1 MKTLMQKYFIIK
13 LKKEGWSD
21 RKIAAEYHISRNTI
35 RKYWKQYLESE
46 KELISQDSNHDTR
59 EIVEKLLD
67 RLKYDT
73 SSRGYLKY
81 NEQMD
86 QALRKILED
95 EKRKT
100 ALLGP
105 HHKQKLTKKQIH
117 QLLVDMGFDIGLTT
131 ISNMINRI
139 RDEKKE
145 VFIRQQ
151 YDYCD
156 RFEYDF
162 GEVKLIIGGR
172 RTKAY
177 LAVLTAPASGFRWAY
192 LYPSM
197 KMDVFLDS
205 HVRFFDM
212 LGGCFKEGV
221 YDNMRNV
228 VARFIGRNEKQLNQ
242 ELIRLSLYYGF
253 SVNVTNCFS
262 GNEKGTVESAVRWIR
277 NKVFSLKY
285 VFDSLED
292 ADAHLQNRLRDI
304 NSDSRIEGEKKHLT
318 PYRPRY
324 ETAVVTEC
332 HVDRCSFIHV
342 DSNVYSV
349 PEDLVDRMVTVK
361 IYPLEI
367 MIYYRNQKA
376 AQHKR
381 RYTKGKTYIDIR
393 HYLHTFVKKPG
404 SLRNSAA
411 LKSYPELKTVFD
423 KYYREKPKV
432 FIEILRE
439 NSHLGDE
446 KLIEVLSRQP
456 QTQPIAQESIIT
468 EKISEQIHTISSMF
482 IGGEDIVN

>member
-1 MKTLMQKYFIIK
+1 MQQNIIFP
-13 LKKEGWSD
+13 
-21 RKIAAEYHISRNTI
+21 SRNTI

-67 RLKYDT
+67 RPKYDT

-228 VARFIGRNEKQLNQ
+228 VARFIGQNEKQLNQ

-285 VFDSLED
+285 VFDST
-292 ADAHLQNRLRDI
+292 
-304 NSDSRIEGEKKHLT
+304 DSGISTVIPESRKKRST
-318 PYRPRY
+318 
-324 ETAVVTEC
+324 
-332 HVDRCSFIHV
+332 
-342 DSNVYSV
+342 
-349 PEDLVDRMVTVK
+349 
-361 IYPLEI
+361 
-367 MIYYRNQKA
+367 
-376 AQHKR
+376 
-381 RYTKGKTYIDIR
+381 
-393 HYLHTFVKKPG
+393 
-404 SLRNSAA
+404 
-411 LKSYPELKTVFD
+411 
-423 KYYREKPKV
+423 
-432 FIEILRE
+432 
-439 NSHLGDE
+439 
-446 KLIEVLSRQP
+446 
-456 QTQPIAQESIIT
+456 
-468 EKISEQIHTISSMF
+468 
-482 IGGEDIVN
+482 

>member
-1 MKTLMQKYFIIK
+1 
-13 LKKEGWSD
+13 
-21 RKIAAEYHISRNTI
+21 
-35 RKYWKQYLESE
+35 
-46 KELISQDSNHDTR
+46 
-59 EIVEKLLD
+59 
-67 RLKYDT
+67 
-73 SSRGYLKY
+73 
-81 NEQMD
+81 
-86 QALRKILED
+86 
-95 EKRKT
+95 
-100 ALLGP
+100 
-105 HHKQKLTKKQIH
+105 
-117 QLLVDMGFDIGLTT
+117 
-131 ISNMINRI
+131 MI
-139 RDEKKE
+139 E
-145 VFIRQQ
+145 
-151 YDYCD
+151 
-156 RFEYDF
+156 
-162 GEVKLIIGGR
+162 
-172 RTKAY
+172 AY

-262 GNEKGTVESAVRWIR
+262 GNEKGTVESAIRWIR

-304 NSDSRIEGEKKHLT
+304 NSDSRIEEEKKHLT

-367 MIYYRNQKA
+367 MIY
-376 AQHKR
+376 
-381 RYTKGKTYIDIR
+381 IR
-393 HYLHTFVKKPG
+393 L
-404 SLRNSAA
+404 S
-411 LKSYPELKTVFD
+411 KSHD
-423 KYYREKPKV
+423 R
-432 FIEILRE
+432 
-439 NSHLGDE
+439 
-446 KLIEVLSRQP
+446 
-456 QTQPIAQESIIT
+456 
-468 EKISEQIHTISSMF
+468 
-482 IGGEDIVN
+482 